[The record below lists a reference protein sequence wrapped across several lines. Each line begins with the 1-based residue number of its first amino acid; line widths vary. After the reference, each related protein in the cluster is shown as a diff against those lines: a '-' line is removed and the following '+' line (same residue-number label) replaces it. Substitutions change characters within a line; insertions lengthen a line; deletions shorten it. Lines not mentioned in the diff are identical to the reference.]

1 MKLLTQSQAKELDK
15 LSIGNFKIK
24 GTQLMETAG
33 KSVSEFLIGHVQNID
48 KPTIAI
54 VCGKGNNGGD
64 GFASAVFLHSK
75 KYKPQIFC
83 ICSLEELSHD
93 ARYFADQCIDMEI
106 SIQFSCI
113 NLIDNLKYDFI
124 IDGLLGTGVTGPVKE
139 ALWSWIDKMNKSKG
153 KVISIDVPSGLQTD
167 IGIAEPEGVHAD
179 YTITMGYP
187 KVGLMM
193 RDGPLLSG
201 KIHVADIGFPDDAL
215 NHLSGLKW
223 KFLLEKDISYL
234 LKPLNVDTNKYKQ
247 GKVLIIAGSKGMT
260 GAAALCAFG
269 AFRVGA
275 GLVISAAP
283 RSIND
288 IYERKITEAMTI
300 ICEDDDKGCFLLKNY
315 EELSKKFD
323 WADVVIIG
331 PGIGQDNQTIHFAE
345 KIIKTCNKPIVID
358 ADGLRV
364 FDRNRKLFDNIKVP
378 FVITPHYGEMSRI
391 LDIDSKLI
399 ENQFTSIVNNFMD
412 SFKGVLVAKNA
423 PSCILFNNNAHINS
437 SGNPGLSTAGTG
449 DILTG
454 MIGGFIAQGLNIEDA
469 SKLAVYIHGKAA
481 DNYVKKNGM
490 RGMIA
495 SDILNEIPL
504 LLSKY
509 EN

>member
-1 MKLLTQSQAKELDK
+1 MKLLTQKQAKELDI
-15 LSIGNFKIK
+15 LSLATSNIEGA
-24 GTQLMETAG
+24 QLMETAG
-33 KSVSEFLIGHVQNID
+33 KIISDFLMDCIQNID
-48 KPTIAI
+48 KETIAI

-64 GFASAVFLHSK
+64 GFASATFLHAK
-75 KYKPQIFC
+75 KYKIQIFC
-83 ICSLEELSHD
+83 ICSLDALSDD
-93 ARYFADQCIDMEI
+93 ARYFANQCLDKGI

-113 NLIDNLKYDFI
+113 NMKDDIKNDFI
-124 IDGLLGTGVTGPVKE
+124 IDGLLGTGIKGLVKE
-139 ALWSWIDKMNKSKG
+139 EIMPLINKINSAKG
-153 KVISIDVPSGLQTD
+153 KVISIDIPSGLHAD
-167 IGIAEPEGVHAD
+167 MGIAQPEGVRAN
-179 YTITMGYP
+179 YTITMGHP
-187 KVGLMM
+187 KLGLTM

-201 KIHVADIGFPDDAL
+201 KIHVADIGFPDKAL
-215 NHLSGLKW
+215 NNLKGLKW
-223 KFLLEKDISYL
+223 KLLQEKNVSHL

-260 GAAALCAFG
+260 GAAALCSFG

-283 RSIND
+283 SSIND
-288 IYERKITEAMTI
+288 VYEKKMTEAMTI
-300 ICEDDDKGCFLLKNY
+300 ICEDDNHGYFLLKNFD
-315 EELSKKFD
+315 EVSKKFD

-331 PGIGQDNQTIHFAE
+331 PGIGYHNQTIDFAK
-345 KIIKTCNKPIVID
+345 KIITTCNKPMIID

-364 FDRNRKLFDNIKVP
+364 FAGNNKLFSDIKAP
-378 FVITPHYGEMSRI
+378 FVITPHYGELSRI
-391 LDIDSKLI
+391 LDVDIQI
-399 ENQFTSIVNNFMD
+399 INNEFTSIVDDFMET
-412 SFKGVLVAKNA
+412 FKGVLVAKNA
-423 PSCILFNNNAHINS
+423 PTCTSYNNNVYINS

-449 DILTG
+449 DILAG
-454 MIGGFIAQGLNIEDA
+454 MIGGFIAQGIKTEDA